1 MTTSITTPAPRDP
14 EAILLE
20 AMKSIH
26 GMLADQYI
34 CSDRA
39 MCERIVVAAE
49 QAILEHANAKIGAL
63 ASDKA
68 KEAEDDKWRAMAK
81 TLHEE
86 EGTLEIDDNAVVS
99 YGDDPGCYV
108 AAWVWVPDEEAEEHL
123 GDELCDR
130 CMSSDR
136 IIDHTDEDGNTV
148 CTKCAEEEE
157 AEEEQQ
163 QAA

>member
-1 MTTSITTPAPRDP
+1 MTTTTTPPAPREP

-26 GMLADQYI
+26 GMLADQYN

-39 MCERIVVAAE
+39 MCERIVVVAE
-49 QAILEHANAKIGAL
+49 QAILEHANAKIGTLVA
-63 ASDKA
+63 AKA
-68 KEAEDDKWRAMAK
+68 KEAEDNKWRAMAK
-81 TLHEE
+81 ALHEE
-86 EGTLEIDDNAVVS
+86 EGTLEIDDNAIVS
-99 YGDDPGCYV
+99 YGDDLGCYV
-108 AAWVWVPDEEAEEHL
+108 AAWVWVPDEDAQKHL
-123 GDELCDR
+123 GDDLCNR

-148 CTKCAEEEE
+148 CTKCAEEEDDK
-157 AEEEQQ
+157 EQQ